1 MPPLYAPT
9 LEPFFFRKR
18 LWPMYT
24 CGFRG
29 ILFLGLILSSGAL
42 AQSEVSPQE
51 RFVAAARE
59 VLGVPYDFGGRLRDA
74 GDGID
79 CQGVLFYAAER
90 VGPCGWK
97 SFSVMPTQS
106 VPAGALGVAV
116 EGMAPVASSALER
129 SRLRPGDV
137 LLLVGYGQNPAE
149 PAIGT
154 LEGQPVWVWHTGL
167 YSGEGKWIVG
177 DHFAGK
183 AVEVDL
189 KQYLANHAD
198 SYAGL
203 VVTRMADGPRPKR
216 CRKHAP
222 MKLTEAHRTAR

>member
-1 MPPLYAPT
+1 MRT
-9 LEPFFFRKR
+9 V
-18 LWPMYT
+18 
-24 CGFRG
+24 GFRG
-29 ILFLGLILSSGAL
+29 ILLLGMSLGTCAL
-42 AQSEVSPQE
+42 AQSRASPQE

-74 GDGID
+74 RDGID

-106 VPAGALGVAV
+106 VPAGELGVAV
-116 EGMAPVASSALER
+116 EGLAPVASAELDVSKLQ
-129 SRLRPGDV
+129 PGDV
-137 LLLVGYGQNPAE
+137 LLLVGYGENPAE
-149 PAIGT
+149 PSIGT
-154 LEGQPVWVWHTGL
+154 LKGQPVWVWHTGL
-167 YSGEGKWIVG
+167 YSGGGQWIVG
-177 DHFAGK
+177 DHFAGE

-189 KQYLANHAD
+189 RQYLAAHAE

-203 VVTRMADGPRPKR
+203 VVTRMAEGPRPKR

>member
-1 MPPLYAPT
+1 MRA
-9 LEPFFFRKR
+9 F
-18 LWPMYT
+18 
-24 CGFRG
+24 GFRG
-29 ILFLGLILSSGAL
+29 ILFLGLILGGQAV
-42 AQSEVSPQE
+42 AQSQGTAQE

-59 VLGVPYDFGGRLRDA
+59 VLGVPYDFGGRLRNA
-74 GDGID
+74 EDGID

-90 VGPCGWK
+90 MGACGWK

-106 VPAGALGVAV
+106 VPAGELGVAV
-116 EGMAPVASSALER
+116 EGMAPVASSELDV
-129 SRLRPGDV
+129 SKLRPGDV
-137 LLLVGYGQNPAE
+137 LLLVGYGANPAE

-154 LEGQPVWVWHTGL
+154 LRGQPVWVWHTGL
-167 YSGEGKWIVG
+167 YSGAGQWIVG

-189 KQYLANHAD
+189 KQYLADHSE

-203 VVTRMADGPRPKR
+203 VVTRMVDGPRPKR

-222 MKLTEAHRTAR
+222 MKLTEAHRSAR

>member
-1 MPPLYAPT
+1 MGNI
-9 LEPFFFRKR
+9 
-18 LWPMYT
+18 
-24 CGFRG
+24 GFQG
-29 ILFLGLILSSGAL
+29 ILFLGLCLGLSTGAF
-42 AQSEVSPQE
+42 AQSPSSSQE
-51 RFVAAARE
+51 RFVTAARE

-74 GDGID
+74 QDGID

-106 VPAGALGVAV
+106 VPSGELGVAV
-116 EGMAPVASSALER
+116 EGMAPVASSELDL
-129 SRLRPGDV
+129 SKLQPGDV

-154 LEGQPVWVWHTGL
+154 LKGQPVWVWHTGL
-167 YSGEGKWIVG
+167 YSGGGKWIVG

-189 KQYLANHAD
+189 KQYLADHAD

-203 VVTRMADGPRPKR
+203 VVTRMAEGPRPKR
-216 CRKHAP
+216 CRKHPP
-222 MKLTEAHRTAR
+222 MRLTQAHLKAR